1 MLIGCCFNVYTS
13 DMKFFAVVLV
23 AMLVMAATYMEVDA
37 GICSSADDI
46 SKQYRPYTPLIH
58 PVINCVVT
66 GSLCVQIFTL
76 FSIGLVQ
83 P

>member
-1 MLIGCCFNVYTS
+1 
-13 DMKFFAVVLV
+13 
-23 AMLVMAATYMEVDA
+23 MLV
-37 GICSSADDI
+37 SAVALPMKVSNID
-46 SKQYRPYTPLIH
+46 QPYTPLIH
-58 PVINCVVT
+58 PVINGVVT